1 MQRLFMKVCIFLVI
15 LIPIIL
21 IIFFLFEAADR
32 KCYHYVEEFVDNA
45 NLYNLNEYID
55 YSMLNKEIKEYVS
68 EDDLQITSDND
79 ILVLFNKIKKMNE
92 QDLPSKSGK
101 YSTTEFRHSAFW
113 AEIRDKTIVYHI
125 SFEFQFS
132 PRLFHEPQLRNLTV
146 SISEINISND

>member
-1 MQRLFMKVCIFLVI
+1 MQRLFMKVFIFLVI
-15 LIPIIL
+15 LTPIIL
-21 IIFFLFEAADR
+21 IIFFLFESADR

-45 NLYNLNEYID
+45 NLYNLNEYLD

-79 ILVLFNKIKKMNE
+79 ILVLYNKIKKMND

-101 YSTTEFRHSAFW
+101 YSTNEFRHVAFW
-113 AEIRDKTIVYHI
+113 AEIRDKTKVYHI